1 MKWLPANPRRR
12 GSVQDRWRQLTGHAA
27 GYSVPKSCESSPL
40 ELIGSAHGTRR
51 QGYKRGMGTP
61 LLTEEELH
69 TALAD
74 LSDWTRTGDSIAR
87 TVQAASF
94 PAGIDLVG
102 RVAAAAEEANHH
114 PDIDIRWR
122 KVTFTLSTHSEGGL
136 TARDV
141 AFAKRIDQLAQQ
153 D

>member
-1 MKWLPANPRRR
+1 
-12 GSVQDRWRQLTGHAA
+12 
-27 GYSVPKSCESSPL
+27 
-40 ELIGSAHGTRR
+40 
-51 QGYKRGMGTP
+51 MGTP

-74 LSDWTRTGDSIAR
+74 LPDWTRTGDSIAR
-87 TVQAASF
+87 TVQASSF

-102 RVAAAAEEANHH
+102 RVATAAEEANHH

-141 AFAKRIDQLAQQ
+141 ALAKRIDQLAQQ
-153 D
+153 N